1 MATRKRKSAKPYMQ
15 YSKKMATFVCFAWL
29 FFRLLSLAAMTYKPD
44 IAAQV
49 NQWIGGVDTVM
60 FANLGFYSSNSSL
73 EKVITKYYD
82 AKVKEES
89 KEEESENS

>member
-1 MATRKRKSAKPYMQ
+1 MATRAKKSAKPYMQ

-44 IAAQV
+44 IAEQV

-60 FANLGFYSSNSSL
+60 FANLGFYSGNSSV
-73 EKVITKYYD
+73 EKVITKYYE
-82 AKVKEES
+82 AKIQTAD

>member
-1 MATRKRKSAKPYMQ
+1 MATRAKKSAKPYMQ

-44 IAAQV
+44 IAEHV
-49 NQWIGGVDTVM
+49 NRWIGGVDTVM
-60 FANLGFYSSNSSL
+60 FANLGFYSGNSGL
-73 EKVITKYYD
+73 EKFVTKYYE
-82 AKVKEES
+82 AKVQTAD